1 MGCISLFQTLI
12 NWPSTKL
19 RWNQHTTN
27 CIWNIPGMGQVTS
40 RNFTSGNRGNKWT
53 WLSFAWCTFS
63 WNTGRVVVTT
73 QHIGWELRRIKELWS
88 IGKFLD
94 RKSWWMGSTF
104 RPLIWWNNRSITQ
117 EKSTK
122 LNATQGR
129 ETYLN
134 HSDYFPSLKNFY
146 IWTAKKKK
154 RNSPLL
160 ASKKMEARLIF
171 YKFHPW

>member
-1 MGCISLFQTLI
+1 MGCNSLFQTLI

-63 WNTGRVVVTT
+63 TSNWNTGRVVVTA

-104 RPLIWWNNRSITQ
+104 RPLIWWNNRSITP

-129 ETYLN
+129 DLSKSFWLLSCSEKFLYMNSTEKDKETAL
-134 HSDYFPSLKNFY
+134 F
-146 IWTAKKKK
+146 
-154 RNSPLL
+154 
-160 ASKKMEARLIF
+160 
-171 YKFHPW
+171 